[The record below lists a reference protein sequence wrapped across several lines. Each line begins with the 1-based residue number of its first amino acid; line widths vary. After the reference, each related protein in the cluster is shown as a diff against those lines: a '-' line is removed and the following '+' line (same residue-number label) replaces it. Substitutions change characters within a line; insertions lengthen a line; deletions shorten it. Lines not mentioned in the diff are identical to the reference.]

1 MLIPMGQR
9 IVFFDFSLQEL
20 ETARNIGVI
29 HNLFPPEEL
38 KKLSARYDFNQP
50 VKPSRTIHQT
60 SESSS
65 SKEEEIQSSSED

>member
-1 MLIPMGQR
+1 MGQLV
-9 IVFFDFSLQEL
+9 IFFDFTIQEL
-20 ETARNIGVI
+20 ETARNFGVI

-50 VKPSRTIHQT
+50 VKPSRRLHQT

-65 SKEEEIQSSSED
+65 SKEEEIPSSSEN